1 MIELD
6 LTLPL
11 ARFTLRVMRRLSGH
25 AVAVLGPSGS
35 GKTSLLESIAGL
47 RAGAR
52 GRIAIDGEVLLDTRA
67 LLFVPP
73 ERRRLGYVPQDALLF
88 PHLTVERNV
97 RYGSPGGEGAE
108 EVGRL
113 FREAVSILEIDRL
126 LARFPS
132 TLSGGERQRVALARA
147 IAARP
152 RLLLLDEP
160 LAAVDVALKGRILPY
175 LLRIRD
181 ELHIPFLYV
190 THNAGE
196 ARAVAEEAVVI
207 REGAVVF
214 AGAPEQ
220 ALEWIS
226 QGDPEA
232 RFDNILA
239 GSLETTVSDGG
250 GFRGIGV
257 LRVGEARLVVPT
269 EDADPASSRAVFAV
283 SPEDVLVSNRPLV
296 GISARNVLPGAV
308 VALEIGEASGWARIR
323 AQGIEWNALVTKEA
337 VRELELAPGRPAWI
351 AVKTHVFRR
360 LR

>member
-1 MIELD
+1 MIDLD

-11 ARFTLRVMRRLSGH
+11 ARFTLRVSRRLSGR
-25 AVAVLGPSGS
+25 AVAILGASGS

-47 RAGAR
+47 RAGAS
-52 GRIAIDGEVLLDTRA
+52 GRIAIDGETLLDTRSLVA
-67 LLFVPP
+67 LPP
-73 ERRRLGYVPQDALLF
+73 ERRRIGYVPQDALLF

-97 RYGSPGGEGAE
+97 RFGSPSGEGAE
-108 EVGRL
+108 APERL

-126 LARFPS
+126 LARFPA

-175 LLRIRD
+175 LLRVRD
-181 ELHIPFLYV
+181 ELHVPFLYV

-196 ARAVAEEAVVI
+196 ARAVAEEAVVL

-220 ALEWIS
+220 ALEWVS

-239 GSLETTVSDGG
+239 GTLEADGSVG
-250 GFRGIGV
+250 TGV

-269 EDADPASSRAVFAV
+269 EDADAASSLAVFAV
-283 SPEDVLVSNRPLV
+283 APEDVLVSSRPLV

-308 VALEIGEASGWARIR
+308 VAIEIGEASGWARIR
-323 AQGIEWNALVTKEA
+323 AHGIEWNALVTREA
-337 VRELELAPGRPAWI
+337 AQELELAPGRPAWI